1 MESRIFTTPYAEST
15 VTVTLDT
22 SIVKL
27 ADWGSVQALQVGSLV
42 FIRFYGIQS
51 LNDINGSVRIATLNV
66 TPKVNAVYPAWTVNH
81 TLNGEFITTRGG
93 AYINANHMVK
103 GVNSYVE
110 VIFPA

>member
-1 MESRIFTTPYAEST
+1 MESGIFTTPYAEST

-27 ADWGSVQALQVGSLV
+27 ATWGNVQARQVGSLV

-51 LNDINGSVRIATLNV
+51 LNDIDGAVTIATLNV
-66 TPKVNAVYPAWTVNH
+66 VPKVNAVYPAWTVNR
-81 TLNGEFITTRGG
+81 TLNGEFITDRGS
-93 AYINANHMVK
+93 AYIKANHMVK